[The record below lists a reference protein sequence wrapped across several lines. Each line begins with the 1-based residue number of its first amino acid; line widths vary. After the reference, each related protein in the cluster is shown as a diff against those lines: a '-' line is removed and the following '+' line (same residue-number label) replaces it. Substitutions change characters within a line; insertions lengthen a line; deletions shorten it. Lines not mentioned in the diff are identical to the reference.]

1 MTGDLPNARTAEH
14 SRARWTTY
22 LLYACL
28 ALDLVAIA
36 SGLAQHGLLS
46 RVAAGEHL
54 LPQEARANDARHGA
68 ISRLQI
74 LVSIITAIVW
84 LVWLH
89 KAYSNLGLAGTKK
102 SRFTSGWAV
111 GYWFVPFVNLV
122 RPYQIV
128 VDLWLRSDQLNTRE
142 SVMSLA
148 RPAVISWWWG
158 VYLLSAFAGRLF
170 TSLAREA
177 KSVDELINVTDVGML
192 ADAIGIVSALLAV
205 TVVRGVD
212 QRQQRLLAPSSG
224 AATA

>member
-74 LVSIITAIVW
+74 LVFIITAIDR
-84 LVWLH
+84 
-89 KAYSNLGLAGTKK
+89 K
-102 SRFTSGWAV
+102 STRLNSSHVSISYAV
-111 GYWFVPFVNLV
+111 FCL
-122 RPYQIV
+122 
-128 VDLWLRSDQLNTRE
+128 
-142 SVMSLA
+142 
-148 RPAVISWWWG
+148 
-158 VYLLSAFAGRLF
+158 
-170 TSLAREA
+170 
-177 KSVDELINVTDVGML
+177 
-192 ADAIGIVSALLAV
+192 
-205 TVVRGVD
+205 
-212 QRQQRLLAPSSG
+212 
-224 AATA
+224 

>member
-1 MTGDLPNARTAEH
+1 MTDDLPNARTTEH

-36 SGLAQHGLLS
+36 SGLTQHGLLG

-54 LPQEARANDARHGA
+54 LPQEARANDARQGA
-68 ISRLQI
+68 IGRLQI
-74 LVSIITAIVW
+74 LAFIITGIVW

-102 SRFTSGWAV
+102 SRFTAGWAV

-142 SVMSLA
+142 SVMSLP

-158 VYLLSAFAGRLF
+158 VYLVSAFGGRLF

-177 KSVDELINVTDVGML
+177 RSVDELINVTDVGML
-192 ADAIGIVSALLAV
+192 VDAIGIVSALLAV

-212 QRQQRLLAPSSG
+212 QRQQRLLAPSSD